1 MELSPEHL
9 KQLRSFVEACKLNP
23 NLLYMPNLEFFRR
36 WIEEMGGKIPAKTE
50 EAPKAPPKE
59 TPPPAE
65 AEEPKQE
72 AASEENVS
80 EESEESEIELDNSG
94 VVEDDEDFDQK
105 FGDET
110 LEITDEMIELA
121 NDKRNEALD
130 AMANG
135 DYEKAIELLTIAIQ
149 NNPTS
154 ANQYAKRASVFIKML
169 KPNAAIRDCEKAI
182 LLNPDSA
189 QPYKWRGKAQGL
201 LGKWEQAYQDLSTA
215 CKLDYDDDA
224 YKMLQDVTPNA
235 KKIQEHRRKYELKRE
250 MKEMKQRKERIRKAR
265 EEYEK
270 AKGQSGSSG
279 TGASTGGGFGMPGGF
294 PGFPGAGGPGSGPGG
309 IDISQLLSDPDIC
322 SALQDPEIAA
332 AFQDVSSNPANIG
345 KYQNNPKVQKVI
357 NKLAAKF
364 GAPNPPQ
371 GGSF

>member
-1 MELSPEHL
+1 MELSAENIN
-9 KQLRSFVEACKLNP
+9 QLRSFVESCKLNP
-23 NLLYMPNLEFFRR
+23 NLLHLPPLDFFRR
-36 WIEEMGGKIPAKTE
+36 WMEDMGAKIPPKTAE
-50 EAPKAPPKE
+50 TGAKE
-59 TPPPAE
+59 TPPKSA
-65 AEEPKQE
+65 ASGEEPKE
-72 AASEENVS
+72 KPAEEKV
-80 EESEESEIELDNSG
+80 EESDESEVELDNTG
-94 VVEDDEDFDQK
+94 VVEPDEDVDQQ
-105 FGDET
+105 FGDESV
-110 LEITDEMIELA
+110 EPTDEMLTLA
-121 NDKRNEALD
+121 NEKRNEALD
-130 AMANG
+130 ALSNG
-135 DYEKAIELLTIAIQ
+135 DLEKAIELFTIAIK

-154 ANQYAKRASVFIKML
+154 ANQYAKRASVFVKML
-169 KPNAAIRDCEKAI
+169 KPNAAIKDCEKAI

-189 QPYKWRGKAQGL
+189 QPYKWRGKAYSQ
-201 LGKWEQAYQDLSTA
+201 LGKWELAYQDLSTA

-235 KKIQEHRRKYELKRE
+235 KKIQEHRRKYERKHE
-250 MKEMKQRKERIRKAR
+250 MKELEERKERIRKAR

-279 TGASTGGGFGMPGGF
+279 TGGSTGGGAGFGMPGGF
-294 PGFPGAGGPGSGPGG
+294 PGFPGGGGGAPGGGPGG

-364 GAPNPPQ
+364 GAPNTPPQ
-371 GGSF
+371 S